1 MGNGSEEQT
10 VEEELAA
17 LEEQTDDSTDA
28 DLAALEAELDDEGA
42 LGEGDVGLDTDP
54 SDQYAELL
62 DDTSARGGGGAGGRA
77 GPDADTDDSGGSL
90 LGGRFGRAGDDT
102 ADSSAPPDTATS
114 VDDLLG
120 DRTGNSEATGGDK
133 SRGLRARAARYVSLR
148 WFLGALVAMV
158 LFAGVGRTF
167 VPLVGGPLGLA
178 TGAFLVGLVSAGR
191 RYLEI
196 LVAGVV
202 LGGLATLAGSA
213 TVAFAT
219 GSVLRITA
227 VGAGGGLVVSL
238 VGAYFGRD
246 LRGGLV
252 GGSGNGS
259 EDGMP

>member
-17 LEEQTDDSTDA
+17 LEAETDDSTDA

-120 DRTGNSEATGGDK
+120 DRTGNSEATGGDT
-133 SRGLRARAARYVSLR
+133 RYVSLR